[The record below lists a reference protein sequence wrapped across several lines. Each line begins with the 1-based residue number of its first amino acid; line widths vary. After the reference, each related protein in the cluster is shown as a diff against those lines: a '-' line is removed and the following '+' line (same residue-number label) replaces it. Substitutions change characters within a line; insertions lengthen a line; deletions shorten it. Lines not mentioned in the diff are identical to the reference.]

1 MLFYNKKLSDEIF
14 SFSRFS
20 KRGVAII
27 TDVFLCIFTLWL
39 AFYLRLEELVLLK
52 DIGLTPILL
61 TILITIPIFWITGL
75 YRTLFRYAGLSIFS
89 NISLSVFIYGLIFFS
104 IISIYGV
111 KDVPRSIGVI
121 QPILL
126 YIFVIIS
133 RFLTKYFLTG
143 SFNKFEKDKSNVLI
157 YGTGVAGQKLF
168 LSLVGNVKYRIVG
181 FLVDDPKKHRQNLL
195 G

>member
-133 RFLTKYFLTG
+133 GSDLTRTPLLLTMKIS
-143 SFNKFEKDKSNVLI
+143 SF
-157 YGTGVAGQKLF
+157 
-168 LSLVGNVKYRIVG
+168 
-181 FLVDDPKKHRQNLL
+181 
-195 G
+195 